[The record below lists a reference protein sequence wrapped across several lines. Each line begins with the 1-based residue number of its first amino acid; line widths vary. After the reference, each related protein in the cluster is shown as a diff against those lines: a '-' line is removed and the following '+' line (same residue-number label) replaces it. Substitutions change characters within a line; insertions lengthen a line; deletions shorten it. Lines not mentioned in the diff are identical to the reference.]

1 MPMIHVAYFTD
12 PLCPWSWAAEPA
24 LRRFGVEF
32 SGQVQ
37 ITYVMVGMARQTDS
51 AHMLAQTL
59 EASAASGMPA
69 DARVWLEG
77 SPRSSH
83 PACLAVKAAAE
94 QGCDAA
100 FLRRLRVGVM
110 TARERIDNPEAFL
123 AAARDVPGLD
133 VARLDV
139 DMRSNA
145 IVELFGADREQ
156 AQGACGDHRPSLPAF
171 SVDGGDV
178 IGPEPLRDA
187 VVAAGGRPGGLPA
200 PAELLARAGGPLA
213 TAEIAAATG
222 LSPLRARI
230 ELWRLAAEHGARP
243 AELPGGGELWLAA

>member
-24 LRRFGVEF
+24 WRRLGVEF
-32 SGQVQ
+32 SDQVQ

-69 DARVWLEG
+69 DARVWFEG
-77 SPRSSH
+77 APRSSH

-94 QGCDAA
+94 QGCDGP
-100 FLRRLRVGVM
+100 FLRRLRVGLM

-145 IVELFGADREQ
+145 MVELFGADREQ
-156 AQGACGDHRPSLPAF
+156 AEAACGEHRPSLPAF
-171 SVDGGDV
+171 SVDGGPP
-178 IGPEPLRDA
+178 IGPQELRDA
-187 VVAAGGRPGGLPA
+187 VIAAGGEPGALPE
-200 PAELLARAGGPLA
+200 PAALLERSSGPLA
-213 TAEIAAATG
+213 AAEVAAATG

-230 ELWRLAAEHGARP
+230 ELWRLAAEHAARP
-243 AELPGGGELWLAA
+243 RELPGGGELWLAA

>member
-77 SPRSSH
+77 APRSS
-83 PACLAVKAAAE
+83 PSGCLAV
-94 QGCDAA
+94 QRG
-100 FLRRLRVGVM
+100 
-110 TARERIDNPEAFL
+110 
-123 AAARDVPGLD
+123 
-133 VARLDV
+133 
-139 DMRSNA
+139 
-145 IVELFGADREQ
+145 
-156 AQGACGDHRPSLPAF
+156 HRP
-171 SVDGGDV
+171 G
-178 IGPEPLRDA
+178 RH
-187 VVAAGGRPGGLPA
+187 AG
-200 PAELLARAGGPLA
+200 
-213 TAEIAAATG
+213 
-222 LSPLRARI
+222 
-230 ELWRLAAEHGARP
+230 
-243 AELPGGGELWLAA
+243 